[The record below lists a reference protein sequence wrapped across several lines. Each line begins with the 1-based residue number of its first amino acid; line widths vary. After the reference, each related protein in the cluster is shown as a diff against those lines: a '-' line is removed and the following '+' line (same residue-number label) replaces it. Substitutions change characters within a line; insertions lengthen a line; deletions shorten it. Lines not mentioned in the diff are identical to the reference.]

1 MNNKYINYEISG
13 FQTFQKWIGYA
24 DVKSL
29 PTYFYVQRSSN
40 FDTVGVPIPFQIAKV
55 NIGGS
60 MDLASGKFTAQ
71 TKGLYFF
78 SFMGEAWI
86 PPNTQWAQLG
96 VALMLNGNQVGL
108 GHVEGHANWKWQHT
122 PLVIQ
127 ATLDMKKGDQV
138 WLQIKLISPS
148 VVLVDSFNQHNH
160 YTGMLLYEDIFPNL

>member
-1 MNNKYINYEISG
+1 MKNCRISNIPEMDRLRGRQILTYLLLRSEEQQFRHDWRPHSVPDSQSEHWRIHG
-13 FQTFQKWIGYA
+13 FGIG
-24 DVKSL
+24 KIHGSN
-29 PTYFYVQRSSN
+29 QRIV
-40 FDTVGVPIPFQIAKV
+40 FLLVHGR
-55 NIGGS
+55 
-60 MDLASGKFTAQ
+60 
-71 TKGLYFF
+71 GLDY
-78 SFMGEAWI
+78 

-160 YTGMLLYEDIFPNL
+160 YTGMLLHEDIFPNL